1 MAATVKRSAAN
12 LGDPAPV
19 ELAGCSDRGYRRI
32 DVVDEKAG
40 DPVRDQLAH
49 RASRVGDDRRATGHR
64 LDDAVAERLVEV
76 DQVEQGVR
84 TPQYFGA
91 LRLVD
96 GAEVAHLLAVD
107 VRRDLV
113 AEVLLVLDDPGDVE
127 SAAAAAGDLD
137 RVGGALVGV
146 DPSEEQQ
153 MLAGARM
160 DRELVDVDAVVDGG
174 GVVQIRMPI
183 GVADRH
189 VRRCAVVALVD
200 RE

>member
-1 MAATVKRSAAN
+1 MRTSQH
-12 LGDPAPV
+12 LGAR
-19 ELAGCSDRGYRRI
+19 RG
-32 DVVDEKAG
+32 
-40 DPVRDQLAH
+40 
-49 RASRVGDDRRATGHR
+49 
-64 LDDAVAERLVEV
+64 
-76 DQVEQGVR
+76 
-84 TPQYFGA
+84 
-91 LRLVD
+91 VD

-127 SAAAAAGDLD
+127 PTATSAGDLD

-153 MLAGARM
+153 MLAGTRM
-160 DRELVDVDAVVDGG
+160 DREPVDIDAVVDGG
-174 GVVQIRMPI
+174 GVVQIRVSI

-189 VRRCAVVALVD
+189 VRGACCRSARR